1 MTLNTFPTQFTPA
14 RSTQAR
20 STQARSAQRRIAALT
35 ALGVAASSFLPWFLV
50 SPAQAQSRFT
60 DVPGGYWAER
70 FIVDLASRDVIAG
83 FPDGS
88 FRPNAPVTRAQYAA
102 MVRKAFNKA
111 QLRSPIAFVDVPGS
125 YWATPAI
132 NQAYSMG
139 FMSGYPGNVF
149 RPEQNI
155 PRTQVLVS
163 LANGL
168 NYAAQNT
175 ASVNVYSDASLIP
188 SYAISSVAA
197 ATERRLVV
205 NYPNVQV
212 LNPNQNATRAD
223 VAAFIYQALAS
234 QGQVAQVNSP
244 YVVGQGIPPT
254 PTTPTKPTALPLVS
268 GTVIPTTYPDTEKI
282 LLLPDETLPLTL
294 TVQQPLTSAGYT
306 LVPAGSQVVGELR
319 PSNGGSQFVA
329 QELVLLSGQRFPL
342 NAASGVVTRKETIR
356 KEINGG
362 RAAIGGAI
370 GAGAAA
376 AIATIT
382 GDRIDAWEVLAGSA
396 AGTVAGIFLGKEKV
410 EVIAVDPVTD
420 LALTLNGNLQLPVP

>member
-1 MTLNTFPTQFTPA
+1 MTRQT
-14 RSTQAR
+14 STTTR
-20 STQARSAQRRIAALT
+20 PRKPSAHAPQRRLAAFT
-35 ALGVAASSFLPWFLV
+35 ALSLTASSFLPWFLT
-50 SPAQAQSRFT
+50 SPAQAQGRFT
-60 DVPGGYWAER
+60 DVPTGYWAER

-102 MVRKAFNKA
+102 MVRKAFNKVKI
-111 QLRSPIAFVDVPGS
+111 RNPVAFVDVPGA

-132 NQAYSMG
+132 DEAYGMG
-139 FMSGYPGNVF
+139 FLSGYPGNVF

-163 LANGL
+163 LSSGL
-168 NYAAQNT
+168 NYAPQNT

-188 SYAISSVAA
+188 TYAVPGVAA

-205 NYPNVQV
+205 NYPNVQI

-234 QGQVAQVNSP
+234 QGQVAQVASP
-244 YVVGQGIPPT
+244 YVVGQGAPQV
-254 PTTPTKPTALPLVS
+254 PTTPTKPAVLPLVA
-268 GTVIPTTYPDTEKI
+268 GTMVSATYPDTEKI

-294 TVQQPLTSAGYT
+294 TVRQPLTSAGYT
-306 LVPAGSQVVGELR
+306 LVPVGSQVVGELR
-319 PSNGGSQFVA
+319 PSNGGGSQFVA
-329 QELVLLSGQRFPL
+329 RELVLPSGQRFPL
-342 NAASGVVTRKETIR
+342 NAASGVITRTETIR
-356 KEINGG
+356 KDINGG

-396 AGTVAGIFLGKEKV
+396 AGTIAGIFLGKDKV
-410 EVIAVDPVTD
+410 EVIAVDPTTD
-420 LALTLNGNLQLPVP
+420 LNLTLNGDVQLPVP